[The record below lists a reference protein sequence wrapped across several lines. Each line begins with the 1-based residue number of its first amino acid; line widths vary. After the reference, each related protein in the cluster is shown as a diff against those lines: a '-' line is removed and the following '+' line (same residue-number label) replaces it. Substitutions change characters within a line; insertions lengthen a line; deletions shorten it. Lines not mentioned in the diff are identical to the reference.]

1 MPKGYTDG
9 AWAFN
14 ATREF
19 RNVFFLPRGKKK
31 FTPRVIIMLLQ
42 IVKAPMMYYLHPD
55 VSMTKGNGTAQVG
68 PYLDM
73 PDNSASGDLWNPPD
87 TESTM
92 GISFDGSTARGMMRP
107 MQGRQLYLVV
117 R

>member
-1 MPKGYTDG
+1 
-9 AWAFN
+9 
-14 ATREF
+14 
-19 RNVFFLPRGKKK
+19 
-31 FTPRVIIMLLQ
+31 MLLQ
-42 IVKAPMMYYLHPD
+42 IVKAPMMYYLPPD